1 MAYYYFKE
9 TKTKANGLSYQYV
22 HRLNDADW
30 ENPNNLASATEAEY
44 DTFIE
49 LTKSLP
55 STESFHDLWYDNAN
69 RGETGIAVD
78 FDDIVVYGNTDH
90 VMMSDHFNTDYFE
103 WLKGAGSSYLIP
115 PTCVYSSTLGK
126 YIIIMVYN
134 YAFDEGFGNFLKLE
148 NLYAYDYLGVSPR
161 VVVADNRDKN
171 RVLGTLLEKYSNGL
185 LELSTEEVAGLRTE
199 YALCGGKDTQTSYSN
214 LKAITHPSGL

>member
-22 HRLNDADW
+22 HRTNDADW

-49 LTKSLP
+49 LTRSLP
-55 STESFHDLWYDNAN
+55 STESFHDLWYDNPN
-69 RGETGIAVD
+69 RGESGVSVD
-78 FDDIVVYGNTDH
+78 FDDIVVYGETDH
-90 VMMSDHFNTDYFE
+90 IMESDRFNTDYFE
-103 WLKGAGSSYLIP
+103 WLKGAGSNYLIP

-126 YIIIMVYN
+126 YIIALIYDS
-134 YAFDEGFGNFLKLE
+134 AFFGNYLKLE
-148 NLYAYDYLGVSPR
+148 NLYAYDHLNVSPKI
-161 VVVADNRDKN
+161 VHASTKDKN
-171 RVLGTLLEKYSNGL
+171 KVLGILLEKYSNGL
-185 LELSTEEVAGLRTE
+185 IQLSTEEAAGLRTE
-199 YALCGGKDTQTSYSN
+199 YALHGGKDTQTSYSD